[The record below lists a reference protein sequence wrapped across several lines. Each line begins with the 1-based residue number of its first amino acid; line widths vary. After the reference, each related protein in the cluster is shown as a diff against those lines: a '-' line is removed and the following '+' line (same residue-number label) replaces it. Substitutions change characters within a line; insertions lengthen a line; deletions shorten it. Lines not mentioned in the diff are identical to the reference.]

1 MQTFGVGEIARRAGV
16 AVSTIHYYER
26 IGLLPPS
33 QRVNGKRRYEL
44 TILKKLALIRLG
56 QQAGLRIA
64 EIQTLVHD
72 FPANTPPAERWQSI
86 APQKIRELDEL
97 LLEIQARKALLEQT
111 QACQCNSL
119 EDCATL
125 EADTEINVISVTP
138 ACERF

>member
-44 TILKKLALIRLG
+44 TILKKLALVRLG

-64 EIQTLVHD
+64 EIQMLVHD
-72 FPANTPPAERWQSI
+72 FPADTPPAERWQSI

-111 QACQCNSL
+111 QACRCSSL
-119 EDCATL
+119 DDCASLKIDGLFNTL
-125 EADTEINVISVTP
+125 N
-138 ACERF
+138 ACERV

>member
-44 TILKKLALIRLG
+44 PILRKLALIRLG

-72 FPANTPPAERWQSI
+72 FPSDTPPSERWQAI
-86 APQKIRELDEL
+86 APQKIRELDAL
-97 LLEIQARKALLEQT
+97 LVEIQAQKALLEQT
-111 QACQCNSL
+111 RECHCTSL
-119 EDCATL
+119 DDCASLKIDGLFNTV
-125 EADTEINVISVTP
+125 N
-138 ACERF
+138 ACERV